1 VTASICKVA
10 LDTPLRRLFDYR
22 APHGAVSPGV
32 RVRVPFGRQ
41 QMTGVVV
48 ALATQTD
55 VPEAKLRAIE
65 AVLDAEPLFEA
76 ADLTLLQ
83 WAADYYHHPVGE
95 VFATALPRPLRVG
108 REAAQTRRCWWIS
121 GAGQQALLAQAL
133 RRAPRQH
140 GVLTHVSAHPGCDD
154 AALDTALPGW
164 RAAARVLLGKGLLE
178 CRAIAVGFVS
188 SNARND
194 VGAVLPT
201 LSPAQQRA
209 VESLSPKA
217 ARGAFLLDGVTGSG
231 KTEVYL
237 RIVDEV
243 LARGE
248 AVLVLCPEIGLT
260 PQLLQRFEQ
269 RFDAPIAAL
278 HSGLSDNERARAWH
292 AAASGQA
299 RIIIG
304 TRSAVFTPIPK
315 LGLIVVDE
323 EHDASYKQQEGG
335 FRYSARDLALLRGQ
349 QRRVPVVLGSAT
361 PSLESLHNVQ
371 LGRLTHIA
379 LPERA
384 GSAEPP
390 RVALI
395 DMRAH
400 AVHKGFA
407 APLRHAIE
415 RHLLGGTQVLLY
427 LNRRGYAPTLL
438 CQSCGW
444 IAPCKSCDARLT
456 VHLRSGRLAC
466 HHCGAEAPR
475 PERCPRCGY
484 EVHPLG
490 HGTERI
496 EETLTELF
504 PDHPVERF
512 DRDSLRAP
520 QQLNAAIDRVHQGK
534 ARLLVGTQMLTK
546 GHHFPDVT
554 LVGVLNADQSL
565 FSTDFRAAERLAQT
579 IVQVAGRAG
588 RAERP
593 GEVLIQSHYPDH
605 PMLKLLLEQGYA
617 GFAASALAE
626 RAAAHWP
633 PFARLAIL
641 RASDTSA
648 DGALHF
654 LRAARA
660 LTEAPVD
667 VQLRGPVPAAMSRR
681 ADRYHAQLLIESR
694 QRTRLQEFLRAWVPA
709 VETLRKPHSLRWALD
724 VDPLEVM

>member
-1 VTASICKVA
+1 MAADSSFAAVTAPFCKVA
-10 LDTPLRRLFDYR
+10 IDTPLRRLFDYR
-22 APHGAVSPGV
+22 VPDAPLEPGM

-41 QMTGVVV
+41 HVTGVVV
-48 ALATQTD
+48 ALATETD
-55 VPEAKLRAIE
+55 ISVIKLRKVE
-65 AVLDAEPLFEA
+65 AVLDARPLFDA
-76 ADLTLLQ
+76 ADLSLLQ
-83 WAADYYHHPVGE
+83 WAADYYHHPIGE
-95 VFATALPRPLRVG
+95 VFATALPRALRMG
-108 REAAQTRRCWWIS
+108 RDAATTTRCWWLS
-121 GAGQQALLAQAL
+121 ATGRDALGAQTL
-133 RRAPRQH
+133 RRAPRQQA
-140 GVLTHVSAHPGCDD
+140 VLAHIAGSEGCDD
-154 AALDTALPGW
+154 AALDQAVPGW
-164 RAAARVLLGKGLLE
+164 RAAARALLERGLLE
-178 CRAIAVGFVS
+178 SRMVEVSRPATQSRHMSVIPPALSAAQQHAVNS
-188 SNARND
+188 
-194 VGAVLPT
+194 
-201 LSPAQQRA
+201 LSPAT
-209 VESLSPKA
+209 

-237 RIVDEV
+237 RTVGEV
-243 LARGE
+243 LARGD
-248 AVLVLCPEIGLT
+248 AALVLCPEIGLT
-260 PQLLQRFEQ
+260 PQLLERFEQ

-278 HSGLSDNERARAWH
+278 HSGLTDTERARAWH
-292 AAASGQA
+292 SAASGHA
-299 RIIIG
+299 RIVIG
-304 TRSAVFTPIPK
+304 TRSAVFTPIPR

-323 EHDASYKQQEGG
+323 EHDSSYKQQEGG
-335 FRYSARDLALLRGQ
+335 FRYSARDLALLRA
-349 QRRVPVVLGSAT
+349 QRRGVPIVLGSAT

-371 LGRLTHIA
+371 QGRLTHIA

-390 RVALI
+390 RLALI

-415 RHLLGGTQVLLY
+415 RHLEAGAQVLLY

-456 VHLRSGRLAC
+456 VHLASGRVVC

-490 HGTERI
+490 HGTERV
-496 EETLTELF
+496 EETLAEYF
-504 PDHPVERF
+504 PGYPVERF

-520 QQLNAAIDRVHQGK
+520 QQLHDAIERVHQGK

-588 RAERP
+588 RAGRP
-593 GEVLIQSHYPDH
+593 GEVLIQSQYPDH
-605 PMLKLLLEQGYA
+605 PLLSTLLQSGYA
-617 GFAASALAE
+617 GFAAGALAD

-648 DGALHF
+648 DGALRF
-654 LRAARA
+654 LRAAKD
-660 LTEAPVD
+660 L
-667 VQLRGPVPAAMSRR
+667 
-681 ADRYHAQLLIESR
+681 
-694 QRTRLQEFLRAWVPA
+694 
-709 VETLRKPHSLRWALD
+709 
-724 VDPLEVM
+724 